1 MERTDFTN
9 RPMSRDLIE
18 QVLIFDTTLRDGEQ
32 SPGATMNTQQ
42 KLQVARALVRLN
54 VDIIE
59 AGFPVASDGDFESVK
74 AIANEIE
81 GPIICA
87 LARAK
92 ELDIQ
97 RAWEAVKEAPRK
109 RIHIFLATSDI
120 HLEKKLRLTRDEALR
135 LAVEMTQLA
144 SSFCEDVEFSPEDAV
159 RTDPQFLCEVV
170 EAVIRAGSTT
180 INIPDTVGY
189 GLPDEYGALIALLK
203 DKVCNIKQ
211 AVISTHCHNDLG
223 LAVANSLAAVRNG
236 ARQVECTIN
245 GIGERAGNTSLE
257 EFVMTLKTRSDLLP
271 QWTNINTR
279 QIYTASRL
287 VSDITGFMVQPNKA
301 IVGRN
306 AFSHE
311 AGIHQHGVLADKRTY
326 EIMDAE
332 EVGMPSN
339 SIVLGKHSGM
349 AAFYHHVTDSL
360 GYDVTREEVRP
371 VFERF
376 IALCDQKRYP
386 TDADIVALM
395 GDEASQIEEVFHLEH
410 LQVVSGG
417 STVPTAV
424 IRLAKR
430 ENGNSEMRQAAG
442 IGVGSVDV
450 LFKTIG
456 GLVDVPHTLI
466 DYVVKAVTEGTDS
479 LAEVN
484 VRLSDTND
492 RFYQGHG
499 TSVDIIEASA
509 RAYLQGINK
518 IAAGVRHG
526 RPRRINPQRETDL
539 THEGV

>member
-257 EFVMTLKTRSDLLP
+257 EFVMT
-271 QWTNINTR
+271 
-279 QIYTASRL
+279 
-287 VSDITGFMVQPNKA
+287 
-301 IVGRN
+301 
-306 AFSHE
+306 
-311 AGIHQHGVLADKRTY
+311 
-326 EIMDAE
+326 
-332 EVGMPSN
+332 
-339 SIVLGKHSGM
+339 
-349 AAFYHHVTDSL
+349 
-360 GYDVTREEVRP
+360 
-371 VFERF
+371 
-376 IALCDQKRYP
+376 
-386 TDADIVALM
+386 
-395 GDEASQIEEVFHLEH
+395 
-410 LQVVSGG
+410 
-417 STVPTAV
+417 
-424 IRLAKR
+424 
-430 ENGNSEMRQAAG
+430 
-442 IGVGSVDV
+442 
-450 LFKTIG
+450 
-456 GLVDVPHTLI
+456 
-466 DYVVKAVTEGTDS
+466 
-479 LAEVN
+479 
-484 VRLSDTND
+484 
-492 RFYQGHG
+492 
-499 TSVDIIEASA
+499 
-509 RAYLQGINK
+509 
-518 IAAGVRHG
+518 
-526 RPRRINPQRETDL
+526 
-539 THEGV
+539 